1 MSAVTPVGR
10 EVGAGSAAL
19 PEKVGDIENIPD
31 SPSSESDDNKLGR
44 TESNTSRVSFEQYI
58 GVTKIEAL
66 CKSHT
71 S

>member
-10 EVGAGSAAL
+10 EVGSGAAVL
-19 PEKVGDIENIPD
+19 PEKVDDIEIAPE
-31 SPSSESDDNKLGR
+31 SPSTESDTKLER
-44 TESNTSRVSFEQYI
+44 TESNSSRVSFQQYI

-66 CKSHT
+66 CKSHV